1 MTQRSARLRAVGADE
16 KTAAAAKPKTVAQ
29 AAKSDDPRELLV
41 AMRDRI
47 AETVTDPNCP
57 PRELGVL
64 TKRLQDIARD
74 LAVLQALAE
83 EQGKQSESD
92 GTSGDAY
99 DPSAV

>member
-1 MTQRSARLRAVGADE
+1 MTQQNARLRAVGADE
-16 KTAAAAKPKTVAQ
+16 KAAAGKPKTVAQ

-47 AETVTDPNCP
+47 AETVTDPQCP

-74 LAVLQALAE
+74 LAVLNALADE
-83 EQGKQSESD
+83 RGKQSESD
-92 GTSGDAY
+92 GAGSDTY